1 MKTIILGSGK
11 GSNAGAL
18 LDASSQNLLGSTEIV
33 GVFSDVAES
42 GVLKIADS
50 HNIENDYLRSDS
62 SSAKLTGE
70 DEQLWMD
77 SLSEYNP
84 DLIILAGFMKILQDP
99 FLKKFHNSIINVHPS
114 LLPSFKGL
122 RSIERAFDMGVR
134 ITGCT
139 IHWVNSDLDGGKIIA
154 QAPVRIMEGDS
165 LEIVTARVH
174 AAEHMLLPWVVSD
187 LSQGIIPFPK

>member
-18 LDASSQNLLGSTEIV
+18 LDASSQNLLGSTQIV

-84 DLIILAGFMKILQDP
+84 DRRMK
-99 FLKKFHNSIINVHPS
+99 FYYSS
-114 LLPSFKGL
+114 RTS
-122 RSIERAFDMGVR
+122 
-134 ITGCT
+134 T
-139 IHWVNSDLDGGKIIA
+139 
-154 QAPVRIMEGDS
+154 
-165 LEIVTARVH
+165 
-174 AAEHMLLPWVVSD
+174 
-187 LSQGIIPFPK
+187 

>member
-1 MKTIILGSGK
+1 
-11 GSNAGAL
+11 
-18 LDASSQNLLGSTEIV
+18 
-33 GVFSDVAES
+33 
-42 GVLKIADS
+42 
-50 HNIENDYLRSDS
+50 
-62 SSAKLTGE
+62 
-70 DEQLWMD
+70 MD

-99 FLKKFHNSIINVHPS
+99 FLKKFHNSIINIHPS

>member
-1 MKTIILGSGK
+1 
-11 GSNAGAL
+11 
-18 LDASSQNLLGSTEIV
+18 
-33 GVFSDVAES
+33 
-42 GVLKIADS
+42 
-50 HNIENDYLRSDS
+50 
-62 SSAKLTGE
+62 
-70 DEQLWMD
+70 MD
-77 SLSEYNP
+77 SLEYNP

-99 FLKKFHNSIINVHPS
+99 FLKKFHNSIINIHPS

-174 AAEHMLLPWVVSD
+174 AAEHMLLPWVGATCRRESFPFQSKMLKVSANSTAEPSR
-187 LSQGIIPFPK
+187 LWRQRFTNLLPRIGM